1 MNMSK
6 RLTALKKP
14 KMQLLLLLLL
24 LAAVA
29 IATGGDRQAK
39 ALVLAVSLT
48 TAIIAEWAFFGAVPT
63 ASLQSAAISGSIVGM
78 LVSPSGNLL
87 VAWAAAVAAIASKR
101 LLVFREGKHIFNPAA
116 CGLLFSV
123 LAFGNQLNWWGNSS
137 ALVVVVGAGLLMLR
151 LRRFSL
157 PFSYFI
163 ARTATATLIGGGGSL
178 SGALL
183 LPNLFF
189 AFIMLVEPKTS
200 PARRSEQWVF
210 GSLCGLL
217 ATVYYRYLPAYE
229 GDILALLTLN
239 LLRPLLALMSW
250 PGGTTRKRQQ
260 IQNGG
265 QTT

>member
-1 MNMSK
+1 MSK
-6 RLTALKKP
+6 RLTVLKKP
-14 KMQLLLLLLL
+14 KAQLLLLLLL
-24 LAAVA
+24 LAVVA

-39 ALVLAVSLT
+39 MLVLAVSLT
-48 TAIIAEWAFFGAVPT
+48 TAIVAEWAFFGAVPAT
-63 ASLQSAAISGSIVGM
+63 SLQSAAISGSIIGM

-87 VAWAAAVAAIASKR
+87 VAWSAAVAAIASKR
-101 LLVFREGKHIFNPAA
+101 LLIFREGRHIFNPAA

-123 LAFGNQLNWWGNSS
+123 LVFGNQLNWWGNSS

-157 PFSYFI
+157 PFAYFI
-163 ARTATATLIGGGGSL
+163 TRTVTAALIGGVGSL

-200 PARRSEQWVF
+200 PAKRSEQWAF

-239 LLRPLLALMSW
+239 LLRPLPAFMSRS
-250 PGGTTRKRQQ
+250 GGATRERKQ

-265 QTT
+265 LTT